1 MTAENALINLRCMTH
16 RAPGHDIDDLDRRVI
31 AALQLNG
38 RAPWSAVARWAG
50 GSETTVQRRYKALRE
65 QGVLRVVGSL
75 ELDRTGEGSSMLVR
89 AQARPGRGLDL
100 ADKLAASP
108 DVRFMAVVTGAA
120 ELIVDFVAR
129 DNDEMM
135 RMLFTDL
142 PGADL
147 ITSTE
152 AVAVIRS
159 FTSAS
164 MWDTGLLPAEAAADL
179 RPTSPMS
186 WYDRDDW
193 GRAPQALTVLE
204 QEVAAALREDGR
216 TQVST
221 LARRLGHTESSV
233 ARAMDRLISRGIL
246 QFRTLVE
253 PALLGYE
260 AEFMVWLSI
269 EPDRLD
275 AAGRRLARHPGTKF
289 LGAATGRFNLVGH
302 MVLPHRSDLFRYTSD
317 VIGSLPGLIA
327 SDVTLHLATLKYS
340 WHRMDRAG

>member
-1 MTAENALINLRCMTH
+1 MTH
-16 RAPGHDIDDLDRRVI
+16 RAPVDTIDDLDRRVI

-38 RAPWSAVARWAG
+38 RAPWSAVARWVG
-50 GSETTVQRRYKALRE
+50 TSETTAQRRYKALRE
-65 QGVLRVVGSL
+65 RGVLRVVGSL
-75 ELDRTGEGSSMLVR
+75 ELDRTREGSSMLVR
-89 AQARPGRGLDL
+89 VQARPGRGLDL
-100 ADKLAASP
+100 ADQLAVSP
-108 DVRFMAVVTGAA
+108 DVRFLAVVTGAA
-120 ELIVDFVAR
+120 DLIVDFVAR
-129 DNDEMM
+129 DNEEMM

-152 AVAVIRS
+152 AVAVIRA

-164 MWDTGLLPAEAAADL
+164 MWDTGLLPVEAAADL
-179 RPTSPMS
+179 RPATLASS
-186 WYDRDDW
+186 CDRADW
-193 GRAPQALTVLE
+193 DQAPKALTGLE
-204 QEVAAALREDGR
+204 QEVAAALKEDGR
-216 TQVST
+216 AQVST
-221 LARRLGHTESSV
+221 LARSLGHTESGV

-253 PALLGYE
+253 PTLLGYD

-275 AAGRRLARHPGTKF
+275 AAGRQLARHPGTKF

-302 MVLPHRSDLFRYTSD
+302 MVLPRRTDLLRYTSD
-317 VIGSLPGLIA
+317 VIGALPGLIA

-340 WHRMDRAG
+340 WHRMVRLV